1 MANNRELSQFGSFVE
16 VSNST
21 VGITTN
27 LNVTG
32 IISATNGFVGTI
44 TGNAD
49 TATAL
54 ETPRTF
60 QITGDIVGSPISFD
74 GTGNVS
80 IAATIQPN
88 SVALGDDTTG
98 NYVASITNGNYL
110 TGGNGGSESAA
121 LTLGVDATSVN
132 TALKVVARDSSGN
145 FSAGTISALGLSVTN
160 NAIVGGALTVTGD
173 LTING
178 TTTIIN
184 STTINV
190 DDKNI
195 ELGSVNSPT
204 DVTADGGGITLL
216 GDTNHT
222 ITWSNANDSW
232 DFSENVSIAS
242 GKEYRINNTSVLS
255 ATTLG
260 SGVVNSSLTSFGTVP
275 TATITNLTNTN
286 INSSGIVT
294 AGTFSGNLQNT
305 LTLNT
310 SGTGLSG
317 STTFNNSGAA
327 TFTVTSNATN
337 SNTNS
342 TIVARDSSGNFSA
355 GTITATLFSGS
366 GASLTSIPNGAL
378 VNSTVS
384 YGGVTLSLGGSDAT
398 PAFNLVDATG
408 LPVSTGISGL
418 GANVATFLATPS
430 SSNLAAA
437 VTDETGS
444 GALVFATSPT
454 LTTPNIGTP
463 SAGTLTNCTGL
474 PVSTGISGLAANI
487 ATFLV
492 TPSSSNLAAAVTDET
507 GSGSLVF
514 ATSPTLVTPVLG
526 TPTSG
531 TLTNCTGLP
540 VSTGISG
547 LAANVATFLATPS
560 SSNLAAAVTDETGSG
575 ALVFAT
581 SPTLVT
587 PVLGAASATSLTA
600 SGAVTANTYNVG
612 SDAGISTTRTTVAT
626 TAATAIETFATT
638 TYRSARIQV
647 QITQGTDYQAS
658 DVLVIHNGS
667 TANLIEYGS
676 VATNNYLGD
685 FTADISGGNV
695 RLLVS
700 MGSAT
705 SATVKVLT
713 QKITV

>member
-1 MANNRELSQFGSFVE
+1 MSDPNIRIKRSSVPGKRPEISQVEMGELALNTNDGRLFTRKYNVGIGSTVTLLNVFTENIGGGAYYNDGNIGIGTELPTSKLTVIGDGSF
-16 VSNST
+16 
-21 VGITTN
+21 
-27 LNVTG
+27 TG
-32 IISATNGFVGTI
+32 I
-44 TGNAD
+44 
-49 TATAL
+49 
-54 ETPRTF
+54 
-60 QITGDIVGSPISFD
+60 
-74 GTGNVS
+74 
-80 IAATIQPN
+80 
-88 SVALGDDTTG
+88 
-98 NYVASITNGNYL
+98 
-110 TGGNGGSESAA
+110 
-121 LTLGVDATSVN
+121 
-132 TALKVVARDSSGN
+132 
-145 FSAGTISALGLSVTN
+145 
-160 NAIVGGALTVTGD
+160 
-173 LTING
+173 
-178 TTTIIN
+178 
-184 STTINV
+184 
-190 DDKNI
+190 
-195 ELGSVNSPT
+195 
-204 DVTADGGGITLL
+204 
-216 GDTNHT
+216 
-222 ITWSNANDSW
+222 
-232 DFSENVSIAS
+232 
-242 GKEYRINNTSVLS
+242 
-255 ATTLG
+255 
-260 SGVVNSSLTSFGTVP
+260 
-275 TATITNLTNTN
+275 
-286 INSSGIVT
+286 
-294 AGTFSGNLQNT
+294 
-305 LTLNT
+305 
-310 SGTGLSG
+310 
-317 STTFNNSGAA
+317 
-327 TFTVTSNATN
+327 
-337 SNTNS
+337 
-342 TIVARDSSGNFSA
+342 
-355 GTITATLFSGS
+355 ITATLFSGS

-378 VNSTVS
+378 DNSTVS
-384 YGGVTLSLGGSDAT
+384 YGGVTLSLGGTDAT

-474 PVSTGISGLAANI
+474 PVSTGISGLAANV
-487 ATFLV
+487 ATFLA
-492 TPSSSNLAAAVTDET
+492 TPSSSNLAAAITDET

-526 TPTSG
+526 TPSSG

-547 LAANVATFLATPS
+547 LAANVATFLATPTS
-560 SSNLAAAVTDETGSG
+560 ANLAAAVTDETGSG

-626 TAATAIETFATT
+626 TAATAIETFAAA

-676 VATNNYLGD
+676 VATGDYLGD

-713 QKITV
+713 QKITI

>member
-54 ETPRTF
+54 KTSRTF

-145 FSAGTISALGLSVTN
+145 FSAGTI
-160 NAIVGGALTVTGD
+160 
-173 LTING
+173 
-178 TTTIIN
+178 
-184 STTINV
+184 
-190 DDKNI
+190 
-195 ELGSVNSPT
+195 
-204 DVTADGGGITLL
+204 
-216 GDTNHT
+216 
-222 ITWSNANDSW
+222 
-232 DFSENVSIAS
+232 
-242 GKEYRINNTSVLS
+242 
-255 ATTLG
+255 
-260 SGVVNSSLTSFGTVP
+260 
-275 TATITNLTNTN
+275 
-286 INSSGIVT
+286 
-294 AGTFSGNLQNT
+294 
-305 LTLNT
+305 
-310 SGTGLSG
+310 
-317 STTFNNSGAA
+317 
-327 TFTVTSNATN
+327 
-337 SNTNS
+337 
-342 TIVARDSSGNFSA
+342 
-355 GTITATLFSGS
+355 TATLFSGS

-384 YGGVTLSLGGSDAT
+384 YGGVTLSLGSSDAT

-444 GALVFATSPT
+444 GALVFATSPA

-474 PVSTGISGLAANI
+474 PVSTGISGLAANV
-487 ATFLV
+487 ATFLA
-492 TPSSSNLAAAVTDET
+492 TPSSSNLAAAITDET

-638 TYRSARIQV
+638 TYRSAKIQV
-647 QITQGTDYQAS
+647 QITQGTNYQAS